1 LVLGCGALLW
11 QQGSEP
17 PPPETQTAELAAIIE
32 PADVIEEVARI
43 VEAPRPAPT
52 LQRAMFDPRI
62 AANGKQSP
70 RDGRLDEG
78 VLVVRS
84 TPAGA
89 RVTVNGVGWGVTPV
103 AIRYLPFGTVRIRL
117 GKTNYVS
124 QERTV
129 RLSPEEPSQVLR
141 VALPGLPRK
150 PDSRVASSSSADML
164 VITTM
169 PAGARVT
176 VNGIGWGITPVS
188 IPHIPAGEQRVRV
201 VKDDFRSEERVVT
214 VGNGRP
220 ARVAIALK
228 PLS

>member
-1 LVLGCGALLW
+1 MLW

-17 PPPETQTAELAAIIE
+17 VPSTLHTAALPSIIE
-32 PADVIEEVARI
+32 PADVMEEVARI
-43 VEAPRPAPT
+43 VEAPSSAPT

-62 AANGKQSP
+62 AANGKQWP

-117 GKTNYVS
+117 GKTNHVS

-129 RLSPEEPSQVLR
+129 ELSPTEPSRVLR
-141 VALPGLPRK
+141 VTLPALPRK
-150 PDSRVASSSSADML
+150 PEARVASSAVADML
-164 VITTM
+164 VITTV
-169 PAGARVT
+169 PSGARVT

-188 IPHIPAGEQRVRV
+188 IPHVPAGRQRVRV

-214 VGNGRP
+214 VSDGQP
-220 ARVAIALK
+220 ARVAISLR
-228 PLS
+228 PVSE